1 MLPNLLGGKLL
12 TGVLPPDKY
21 DHVQPWLPSHS
32 PIADIE
38 SCIDDPTLAPLGG
51 HIRLATNKQKHR
63 QRKKESKGNVKIQRN
78 HKDIHGAGLLMLRR
92 KNLTTADLAKQL
104 GSAGSTATPL
114 APLLK
119 HQQYQNWFDGL
130 TELDISR
137 NKLTSLPSEIGQLTQ
152 LRTLNAS
159 SNLLTHLPTT
169 ELYHLTHLEVLLLSQ
184 NQLYT
189 IPDELPSQLPLLVTL
204 SVAGNRIDYLTPN
217 VAQWKHMR
225 HLQLGSVYYG
235 GNLLTRI
242 PETIIAMPCL
252 EELDLSCNQL
262 STLPTQLTIPS
273 LIHLNVSR
281 NQLDSLPASLGRAC
295 WRLKTLNV
303 SKNHLTTLPA
313 NLVDLE
319 HLELLDI
326 SENLLC
332 IMPADIL
339 ERMMKTTLLI
349 TGNPLTLPGH
359 CDDDRTNPSDAY
371 AQLLKKMT
379 MRALPITSSS
389 YYGYVSPP
397 PSPSPRH
404 QRQRRLLHQC
414 GPQGNGC
421 LGSPSTSRS
430 TTTTQQQQ
438 SSNVSLV
445 GSEFIPPPIT
455 NSVYLATP
463 APTPSTSSSNI
474 KSPLVFYDEDDDDA
488 NSGNNNNNNNDDGD
502 ALIDRE
508 LSYMAQQLNVQG
520 SRRDRQLTP
529 PSPTG
534 TPDSTASAD
543 DDMMFSR
550 SLLMEAMMVDV
561 DDDDDDDDDDDSPAI
576 MDGNGGDDDDDD
588 DEEEQEMA
596 PTTNMLLP
604 SLRELATRVILSCTN
619 NLKTIPLH
627 MIPPHLANDLSNNNN
642 RRCVYCQ
649 APFVNEWLTSVQV
662 KSYGGHPAVVHRV
675 RFCSTKCW
683 LHGKQKSKVS
693 VHRAESQPILR
704 SSAEQEEHDWWVAAA
719 GGSEQD

>member
-21 DHVQPWLPSHS
+21 DHVHPWLPFHS

-38 SCIDDPTLAPLGG
+38 SCIDNPNLAPLGG
-51 HIRLATNKQKHR
+51 HIRLASNKQKHR
-63 QRKKESKGNVKIQRN
+63 QRKKESKGKVKIQRN

-92 KNLTTADLAKQL
+92 KNLTTADLANHL
-104 GSAGSTATPL
+104 GSTGSTTIPL
-114 APLLK
+114 TPLLK
-119 HQQYQNWFDGL
+119 QQQYQNWFDGL

-137 NKLTSLPSEIGQLTQ
+137 NKLTSLPSEIGQLSQ

-242 PETIIAMPCL
+242 PETIIDMPCL

-262 STLPTQLTIPS
+262 SVLPTQLTIPS
-273 LIHLNVSR
+273 LVHLNVSR
-281 NQLDSLPASLGRAC
+281 NHLDSLPASLGRAC
-295 WRLKTLNV
+295 SRLKTLNV

-349 TGNPLTLPGH
+349 TGNPLTRPGH

-397 PSPSPRH
+397 PSPSPNH

-430 TTTTQQQQ
+430 TTTTQQQP
-438 SSNVSLV
+438 SV

-463 APTPSTSSSNI
+463 APTPSTSSSNT
-474 KSPLVFYDEDDDDA
+474 KSPLVFYDDDNDTDD
-488 NSGNNNNNNNDDGD
+488 SGNNNNNHDDGD

-520 SRRDRQLTP
+520 SRRDRQPTP

-543 DDMMFSR
+543 DDRMFSR
-550 SLLMEAMMVDV
+550 SLLMI
-561 DDDDDDDDDDDSPAI
+561 DDDDDSPAI
-576 MDGNGGDDDDDD
+576 MDEEEDD
-588 DEEEQEMA
+588 DEEVAA
-596 PTTNMLLP
+596 PTANLLLP
-604 SLRELATRVILSCTN
+604 SLREIATRVILSCTN
-619 NLKTIPLH
+619 NLKALPLH

-662 KSYGGHPAVVHRV
+662 KSYGGHPAVVRRV

-683 LHGKQKSKVS
+683 LHGKQKSRVS